1 MTATRLT
8 RLLLQGLRRPRR
20 SPGTRLDFG
29 DCGAELALD
38 MTLAARPLLP
48 AAPGAERARG
58 SDAPGALEVLPPPRL
73 A

>member
-20 SPGTRLDFG
+20 SPAARPDFG

-38 MTLAARPLLP
+38 MTLATRPLLP
-48 AAPGAERARG
+48 AAPAAAPASPIDPTPGRRL
-58 SDAPGALEVLPPPRL
+58 PGA
-73 A
+73 